1 MKHPYKQ
8 QWLSSQLF
16 AIASLFLVLFGT
28 VAANAQELKRA
39 DQGVM
44 QGTLLEGIQKF
55 TINSAKTGESYVVLV
70 KLPVSYAQGEK
81 DYPLLL
87 TLDANYMFGTMSEV
101 ATMQALRKES
111 QELVVVSIGTNTGPA
126 GHGTQRLRDYMAK
139 EFGPFWTYEGLAGT
153 PTPEALVAG
162 LKAAGRSPEQGFGGA
177 EIFQEFILSELLPRL
192 QEEFRL
198 DMTQSG
204 LAGHSGGGA
213 FTAFAM
219 LDGRLP
225 FTRYIIG
232 SPALFYSAEGMDR
245 KLVEFKK
252 SLEGRQVRAF
262 AAYGGA
268 ELTDPVI
275 RDAMSFGQA
284 NMQKVARAKH
294 KNFELA
300 LTTFEG
306 EWHAS
311 VFAHLFSTGLHTLW
325 PVSQAAS
332 AD

>member
-1 MKHPYKQ
+1 MNNSYKK
-8 QWLSSQLF
+8 QWLHPQLF
-16 AIASLFLVLFGT
+16 AIASLFLVLFSAVG
-28 VAANAQELKRA
+28 ANAQALIRA
-39 DQGVM
+39 DQGVR
-44 QGTLLEGIQKF
+44 QGTLLEDIQKF
-55 TINSAKTGESYVVLV
+55 TITSAKTGESYVVLV
-70 KLPVSYAQGEK
+70 KLPVSYGAGKK

-87 TLDANYMFGTMSEV
+87 TLDANYLFGTMSEV
-101 ATMQALRKES
+101 ATMQAIRKEA
-111 QELVVVSIGTNTGPA
+111 QELVLVSIGTNAGPA
-126 GHGTQRLRDYMAK
+126 KHGTQRLRDYMAK
-139 EFGPFWTYEGLAGT
+139 EFGPFWTYPGLAGT
-153 PTPEALVAG
+153 PTVAGLVAG
-162 LKAAGRSPEQGFGGA
+162 VKAAGRTPEQGFGGA
-177 EIFQEFILSELLPRL
+177 EIFQQFILSELLPNL
-192 QEEFRL
+192 QRAFRL

-232 SPALFYSAEGMDR
+232 SPALFYSPEGMDR
-245 KLVEFKK
+245 KLGEFQK
-252 SLEGRQVRAF
+252 SLEGRQVSAF
-262 AAYGGA
+262 AAFGGA

-275 RDAMSFGQA
+275 GDAMSFGQA
-284 NMQKVARAKH
+284 NMQKLTQAKH
-294 KNFELA
+294 KNFELV

-325 PVSQAAS
+325 PVSQATS